1 MPRIVP
7 GQAAELSLTMARA
20 GFQDVVGYPDQA
32 NENSV
37 PPLTVETSDLP
48 VRGFAKNGRN
58 KAAKFGMGL
67 GVSSAPDRFEEM
79 YKFMGPGHR
88 GPGCYQNAYMNTI
101 EVRDGRR
108 LSPNFAARGDS
119 APPHC
124 NTVRRYPEVRV
135 GSRAVTFGS
144 AVLRFRPFAPDPKS
158 EARKALL
165 GAPERF
171 LQSW

>member
-58 KAAKFGMGL
+58 KAAKFGPIYWL
-67 GVSSAPDRFEEM
+67 GSRL
-79 YKFMGPGHR
+79 
-88 GPGCYQNAYMNTI
+88 I
-101 EVRDGRR
+101 EVRG
-108 LSPNFAARGDS
+108 
-119 APPHC
+119 
-124 NTVRRYPEVRV
+124 VI
-135 GSRAVTFGS
+135 
-144 AVLRFRPFAPDPKS
+144 
-158 EARKALL
+158 
-165 GAPERF
+165 
-171 LQSW
+171 